1 MKYVNEPDL
10 WLKTEE
16 MVRNALVS
24 GGINF
29 VEEAGEAAFYGPKID
44 VEVWSAIGR
53 EFSLATNQVD
63 FVQPGRVG
71 LKYVSAEGKEE
82 TPLCIHRAPLGTHER
97 TIGFLIEHYAGAFP
111 VWLAPV
117 QAVVLPI
124 AERHLEYA
132 QKLRDRLKE
141 VGVRVE
147 LADDN
152 TLNYRIRQAQTQ
164 KVPYML
170 VLGDREVESSTV
182 SIRLRTGENL
192 DPMSADEVASMM
204 VDTISSKMKC

>member
-1 MKYVNEPDL
+1 M
-10 WLKTEE
+10 
-16 MVRNALVS
+16 
-24 GGINF
+24 
-29 VEEAGEAAFYGPKID
+29 
-44 VEVWSAIGR
+44 
-53 EFSLATNQVD
+53 
-63 FVQPGRVG
+63 
-71 LKYVSAEGKEE
+71 
-82 TPLCIHRAPLGTHER
+82 
-97 TIGFLIEHYAGAFP
+97 
-111 VWLAPV
+111 
-117 QAVVLPI
+117 VLPI

-192 DPMSADEVASMM
+192 DPMSVDEVASMM